1 MSPLCAR
8 RSFILG
14 SLPSR
19 SQRGVHVSITD
30 IQEHLPEASHRRSA
44 HEEPATK
51 LTPMAGRARPPVR
64 MVGATAHIDGRRWR
78 YAISDNEPAG
88 RGAHQIWAVNIHG
101 YFAAGGMYWRE
112 SARLARRLGWRVL
125 NPSLPGFGG
134 SDPLSWSELSMS
146 ALSDGIGELLDHVGA
161 QSAVILG
168 HSMGGAV
175 AVQFAA
181 DHPDRTL
188 GSVYRDGAATSAW
201 KRRRGFVVRSLAPFI
216 PDFAALVDIL
226 GATALDF
233 PDIVVGRLTST
244 LRSIIPDARRNVRS
258 LGRALPVG
266 AMLIA
271 TDLTDKVAHLAAAPD
286 HIPVLPVWG
295 CFDRITHARTADEF
309 ERISGEH
316 VIWVPGGHSWMLA
329 RPETQPDVLIHHP
342 RGQQFVRQV
351 ALRAAH
357 LRRARRAR
365 PDRR

>member
-1 MSPLCAR
+1 M
-8 RSFILG
+8 
-14 SLPSR
+14 
-19 SQRGVHVSITD
+19 SITD
-30 IQEHLPEASHRRSA
+30 IQDHLSATSRRGGA
-44 HEEPATK
+44 HEEPATT
-51 LTPMAGRARPPVR
+51 LTPVTGHAHPPVR
-64 MVGATAHIDGRRWR
+64 MVPATARVDGRRWR

-88 RGAHQIWAVNIHG
+88 RGANQIWAVNIHG

-134 SDPLSWSELSMS
+134 SDPLSWSDLSMS
-146 ALSDGIGELLDHVGA
+146 ALSDGIGEILDNVGA

-175 AVQFAA
+175 AVQFAS

-188 GSVYRDGAATSAW
+188 GIVYRDGAATSAW
-201 KRRRGFVVRSLAPFI
+201 KRRRGIVVRSLAPFI

-233 PDIVVGRLTST
+233 PDIVVGRLAST

-258 LGRALPVG
+258 LGQALPVG

-271 TDLTDKVAHLAAAPD
+271 TDLTDRVAHLATAAD
-286 HIPVLPVWG
+286 RIPILPVWG

-309 ERISGEH
+309 ERVSGEH

-342 RGQQFVRQV
+342 RGQQFVERV
-351 ALRAAH
+351 DARASR
-357 LRRARRAR
+357 LRRRGRAR
-365 PDRR
+365 HDRP